1 MIEENW
7 DREPAALASRHLCT
21 VEFEVGGGIIGLGA
35 SPFGDQR
42 LGYISG
48 GRFSG
53 PRINGIVLPGGG
65 NWSRSGRLGDSA
77 SVGTFDARAVWETD
91 DGALVYVSYTG
102 RNIIPDDVR
111 ATFADPAVPD
121 ADPSRYYLRIAPV
134 FETASLQY
142 SWLNGVLAVGVGERT
157 DFGVRHVIHEIL

>member
-1 MIEENW
+1 MNEEK
-7 DREPAALASRHLCT
+7 RHSPPPALESRHLCT
-21 VEFEVGGGIIGLGA
+21 VEFEVGGGLVAIGA

-42 LGYISG
+42 LGYITG
-48 GRFSG
+48 GRFFG

-65 NWSRSGRLGDSA
+65 NWSRGGRLGDAA
-77 SVGTFDARAVWETD
+77 SVGTFDARAVWQMH

-111 ATFADPAVPD
+111 ASFVDPSVPD

-134 FETASLQY
+134 FETASATY
-142 SWLNGVLAVGVGERT
+142 GWLNGVLAVGVGERT
-157 DFGVRHVIHEIL
+157 DFGVRHQIHEVL